1 MPEIS
6 RRSLLAGLAG
16 LAATPV
22 LAACGGGGDD
32 EDAAPTSTTRR
43 STTTTDES
51 TTTTEAPPLLAPLT
65 GLPWT
70 LDPALVTRPALVV
83 KVSNADGSSA
93 SHNARPQ
100 AGINEA
106 DVVAEILTEGGVTR
120 FACIFHS
127 EDVDPVGPVRSFRTS
142 ELDLMPSLGLPLFAY
157 SGANA
162 AFLARLRDSGRVVDV
177 GFDAATSAYR
187 RVDGRARDQS
197 LMAATPGL
205 YAAANGQ
212 GSPPPPWF
220 TYRADP
226 AAAPGAGA
234 RPSAGVGYALG
245 GGGNAP
251 VDYTWDGR
259 GYARLQKGTPH
270 TDTNGVQ
277 VAPANVVIQFVPY
290 VNTGFVDT
298 AGTPVPEAQV
308 VGDGEAWIFTNGQ
321 VVEGRWWKPDP
332 ATPTSFTDST
342 NTPIGLTPGT
352 TWMAI
357 IPSGTA
363 TIKP

>member
-1 MPEIS
+1 MPPEIS

-16 LAATPV
+16 VAATPI
-22 LAACGGGGDD
+22 LAACGGGGGKA
-32 EDAAPTSTTRR
+32 DAATTTRPEASTSTERP
-43 STTTTDES
+43 TTTT
-51 TTTTEAPPLLAPLT
+51 TAPPLLAPLT

-70 LDPALVTRPALVV
+70 MDPALVTRPALAV
-83 KVSNADGSSA
+83 KVSNADGRSA

-100 AGINEA
+100 AGMNEA

-120 FACIFHS
+120 LVCIFHS
-127 EDVDPVGPVRSFRTS
+127 ADADPVGPVRSFRTS

-157 SGANA
+157 SGANEG
-162 AFLARLRDSGRVVDV
+162 FLRRLRESGRVVDV

-197 LMAATPGL
+197 LMASTPAL
-205 YAAANGQ
+205 YAAAEGQ
-212 GSPPPPWF
+212 GSAPPPWF
-220 TYRADP
+220 TYRDDV
-226 AAAPGAGA
+226 AASPGALA
-234 RPSAGVGYALG
+234 RPSAGVSYELV

-277 VAPANVVIQFVPY
+277 AAPANVVVQFVDY
-290 VNTGFVDT
+290 VDTGFVDT
-298 AGTPVPEAQV
+298 AGSPVPEARLI
-308 VGDGEAWIFTNGQ
+308 GDGEAWVFTNGQ
-321 VVEGRWWKPDP
+321 VVEGRWWKPDA
-332 ATPTSFTDST
+332 ATPTSFTDA
-342 NTPIGLTPGT
+342 NGAAIGLTPGT

-357 IPSGTA
+357 IPTGTA
-363 TIKP
+363 SIKP